1 MCGAIGANG
10 AVVGTMLHG
19 LFENA
24 SIRRSLL
31 RHLRGG
37 DMAKPEAFPN
47 GPTSPTREEYDRLAA
62 TVRQHVDMDMLLRIA
77 KI

>member
-1 MCGAIGANG
+1 
-10 AVVGTMLHG
+10 MLHG

-24 SIRRSLL
+24 SIRGSLL
-31 RHLRGG
+31 GHLRGG
-37 DMAKPEAFPN
+37 DMAKPEALPN
-47 GPTSPTREEYDRLAA
+47 RPIREEEYDRLAA